1 MRQIL
6 LIVSLRPILSS
17 MSSQTC
23 SPEKLEKLH
32 PTDSFS
38 VRCAWPPSPSTHSDE
53 IYKEKKGKKLGLCA
67 VVDEIQPRRTEQC
80 DSGAGSY
87 RSSHWP
93 AFSNCDRGL
102 NYTFFNVPVLKRSL
116 KLFLKVEFKTHSSNQ
131 TMILW
136 GSLLSCNNSI
146 SLHSICN
153 GFCSLHTKHWLIEK
167 IFLESLG

>member
-38 VRCAWPPSPSTHSDE
+38 VRCASDLPSPSTHTQMKFIRRKSAR
-53 IYKEKKGKKLGLCA
+53 IWGC
-67 VVDEIQPRRTEQC
+67 VHEIQPRRTEQC

-87 RSSHWP
+87 RSSH
-93 AFSNCDRGL
+93 AIQHFLIATEAHTIHSLIYQFSR
-102 NYTFFNVPVLKRSL
+102 VVL
-116 KLFLKVEFKTHSSNQ
+116 KLFL
-131 TMILW
+131 
-136 GSLLSCNNSI
+136 
-146 SLHSICN
+146 
-153 GFCSLHTKHWLIEK
+153 
-167 IFLESLG
+167 ES